1 MKSNT
6 GKVRTGRPAPTQPK
20 RPDEPPPPPLYRL
33 GDEIIFKYEGN
44 IRARVVG
51 FETIGGESRPVA
63 RALLEFTVP
72 PSLIA
77 GVEGED

>member
-1 MKSNT
+1 MPEKLT
-6 GKVRTGRPAPTQPK
+6 TPAPGEAGRPDGPT
-20 RPDEPPPPPLYRL
+20 PPPAYRL

-51 FETIGGESRPVA
+51 FETVGGESWPVA
-63 RALLEFTVP
+63 CATLEFTVP

-77 GVEGED
+77 GVEGEG